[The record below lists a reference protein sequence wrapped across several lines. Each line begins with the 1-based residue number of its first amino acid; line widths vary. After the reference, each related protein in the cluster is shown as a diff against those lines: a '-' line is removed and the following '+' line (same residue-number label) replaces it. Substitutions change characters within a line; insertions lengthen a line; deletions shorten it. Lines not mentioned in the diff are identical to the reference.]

1 MNRIFTIMCLL
12 TGMSLFWGCEKPQQ
26 EEPEKPGNQ
35 EEQYDFKLEVTDVTS
50 TSCHFSVLPKYE
62 QMPYVVMIVE
72 KSEFGAFDDEYKYQ
86 DDDLEWFERLASEEG
101 KSLYDWLKDFLHV
114 GPFEDEEEGLMPG
127 VTYYLYAY
135 GLDYEGYFTTGVT
148 KCEFTTP
155 EIVQNELSFNI
166 EITDIGLTQATVNVT
181 ADKKDAVFFMN
192 VFSMEQY
199 EQWGGDET
207 AFATHALAL
216 VDYYVTMGR
225 TTEEMVANLGSVGSA
240 SLVFDELVD
249 DTEYMAYAVGI
260 DENFYVNTKAEVVKF
275 RTQKAAQ
282 SANTFEIDITGTT
295 YCSVLGT
302 VTPSND
308 DPFICS
314 IQPREQLLDYESDTE
329 IMYDLVATYQKWGLL
344 DKVLYKGTTV
354 DLEEISSLSPST
366 DYVVLCFGWDGAPTT
381 GLTRAEFTTAPEGG
395 RPQAQEM
402 TFVLSDIMHNKVT
415 VNIHPKLGLYYFYDC
430 MSMKKYEEYIASEGS
445 EDEAI
450 CRFIDERIDYGADFF
465 SCTRAEYLADMGAAI
480 GKQKW
485 TFTGLEQDTE
495 HMIVAAT
502 VNMVTGQIAYRKP
515 FTSEVFRTT
524 VLIESNAAIEFV
536 IDKYYDGTE
545 LAELDPTQFSKC
557 KGMVMVPYTIVPN
570 ADAAHWRTTFTY
582 GEFASWA
589 ERDDILFELD
599 YQCDNDRTQGFAV
612 VHYNQIVSF
621 MGIAVND
628 EGYTGPFALHE
639 FTAVNGG
646 ASPAQEFIDSLK

>member
-1 MNRIFTIMCLL
+1 MKRIFPLICLL
-12 TGMSLFWGCEKPQQ
+12 MGIFVFWNCEKPQPV
-26 EEPEKPGNQ
+26 EPDNQ
-35 EEQYDFKLEVTDVTS
+35 DEQYDFKLEVTDVTS
-50 TSCHFSVLPKYE
+50 TSCYFSVLPKDE
-62 QMPYVVMIVE
+62 QMPYVVMLVE
-72 KSEFGAFDDEYKYQ
+72 KAEFDAFDDEYKYQ
-86 DDDLEWFERLASEEG
+86 DDDLAWFEQRAMEEG
-101 KSLYDWLKDFLHV
+101 KDLSDWLNDFLHV
-114 GPFEDEEEGLMPG
+114 GPFEDHEEGLMPG
-127 VTYYLYAY
+127 MTYYLYAY
-135 GLDYEGYFTTGVT
+135 GLTYDGYFTTRIT
-148 KCEFTTP
+148 KKEFTTP
-155 EIVQNELSFNI
+155 EIQQNELKF
-166 EITDIGLTQATVNVT
+166 EISVTDIGLTKATVNVT
-181 ADKKDAVFFMN
+181 ADQKDAVFFVN
-192 VFSMEQY
+192 VFSPEQY
-199 EQWGGDET
+199 EQWGGDDT

-216 VDYYVTMGR
+216 VDYYVAMGR

-240 SLVFDELVD
+240 SLVFDDLVD
-249 DTEYMAYAVGI
+249 NTEYMAYAVGI
-260 DENFYVNTKAEVVKF
+260 DENFYVNTKAEVFKF
-275 RTQKAAQ
+275 TTKKAVE
-282 SANTFEIDITGTT
+282 SANTFDINITGTT

-302 VTPSND
+302 VTPSNAD
-308 DPFICS
+308 QFICS
-314 IQPREQLLDYESDTE
+314 IQPKEQLQEYGSDTE
-329 IMYDLVATYQKWGLL
+329 IMYELVATYQKWGLM

-366 DYVVLCFGWDGAPTT
+366 EYVILCFGWDEAPTT
-381 GLTRAEFTTAPEGG
+381 GITMAEFTTDPEGG

-430 MSMKKYEEYIASEGS
+430 MSMKTFEEYVASEGS

-450 CRFIDERIDYGADFF
+450 CRFIDERIDYGAEFF
-465 SCTRAEYLADMGAAI
+465 SCTRSEYLADMGAAI

-485 TFTGLEQDTE
+485 TFTGLDQDSE
-495 HMIVAAT
+495 YMIVAAT
-502 VNMVTGQIAYRKP
+502 VNMSTGMIAYRKP

-524 VLIESNAAIEFV
+524 ILIESNAGIDFI

-545 LAELDPTQFSKC
+545 LAELDPAQFSKC
-557 KGMVMVPYTIVPN
+557 KGMVMVPYIIKPN

-599 YQCDNDRTQGFAV
+599 YQCDNDKTQGYAV

-628 EGYTGPFALHE
+628 EGYTGPFALYE
-639 FTAVNGG
+639 FTAVKGG